1 MLHQWKTMWSP
12 LALWFLVVRCMS
24 MPEDRSFSPTIL
36 PPDTLPLDPGV
47 TPGQIP
53 DLSYCQMLLEAP
65 VPPPA
70 DQVPWFCMCSTC
82 PNNMGQKGERGDRGL
97 PGIPGHS
104 GPRGLMGVRGPPG
117 LTGRQ
122 GLKGQKGEEGVKG
135 DLGVVGPQGTKGEPG
150 PKGDKGEPGVDG
162 PAGDPGPKGE
172 DGQCPVNCESVQ
184 GPPGEPGLPGPA
196 GPPGIPGLN
205 GDPGARGLKGDPGIV
220 GTPGIPGT
228 PGQKGEQGLEGNCSC
243 HDGAKG
249 DTGPV
254 GSKGEKGEEGMAGPQ
269 GMQGETG
276 PKGDQGDMGMMGI
289 PGPCSPTVQSA
300 FCAAMNTVL
309 PPPNF
314 PVAFTRVIYNLQ
326 QHYNPTTGIYTAP
339 VNGTYIFSY
348 HLVAF
353 GRILKV
359 GLFWNFQPVVKST
372 EVTELGSTSQQVTL
386 HLSEG
391 DRVWLQVRDT
401 GSNGLY
407 TSSESSSTFSGYL
420 LYPDSCDVIF
430 GREFHKPEPETDEV
444 YSWGEIDTTSLQ
456 P

>member
-1 MLHQWKTMWSP
+1 MLHQRKTMWSP

-24 MPEDRSFSPTIL
+24 MPDDRNFSPTYS
-36 PPDTLPLDPGV
+36 PVDTLPLDPGV
-47 TPGQIP
+47 TPGPTP

-97 PGIPGHS
+97 PGIPGYP
-104 GPRGLMGVRGPPG
+104 GPRGLMGVRGPQG

-135 DLGVVGPQGTKGEPG
+135 DPGVVGRQGPKGEPG

-205 GDPGARGLKGDPGIV
+205 GDPGARGLKGDAGV
-220 GTPGIPGT
+220 TGTPGIPGT

-249 DTGPV
+249 NTGPV
-254 GSKGEKGEEGMAGPQ
+254 GAKGEKGEVGVAGRQ
-269 GMQGETG
+269 GVQGNTG
-276 PKGDQGDMGMMGI
+276 PKGDQGDMGMMGM
-289 PGPCSPTVQSA
+289 PGPCSPTIQSA

-309 PPPNF
+309 PPPNM

-326 QHYNPTTGIYTAP
+326 QHYNPTTGIYMAP
-339 VNGTYIFSY
+339 INGTYVFSY
-348 HLVAF
+348 HLVAS

-372 EVTELGSTSQQVTL
+372 EVSDLGSTSQQVTL

-401 GSNGLY
+401 SSNGLY

-420 LYPDSCDVIF
+420 LYPDSCDEISGKDFVLP
-430 GREFHKPEPETDEV
+430 GPEIHEE
-444 YSWGEIDTTSLQ
+444 YSWEGNWHT
-456 P
+456 